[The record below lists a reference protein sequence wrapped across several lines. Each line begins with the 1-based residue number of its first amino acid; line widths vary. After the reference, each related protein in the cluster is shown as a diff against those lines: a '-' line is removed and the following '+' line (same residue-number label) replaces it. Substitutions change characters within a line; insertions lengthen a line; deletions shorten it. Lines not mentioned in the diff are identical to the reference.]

1 MRHQQSCLGG
11 GGGRASASSP
21 APPPC
26 YPLLVEYLT
35 GVASSTQQLLI
46 NSAVWA
52 THTTT
57 AASAQHIYGRKQ
69 KKKGWFNDND
79 NFACGRGPTCHRLL
93 LSLCTFCVLSRMA
106 TWERNFISLRRW
118 HKWRHW
124 RAADSACSGLLYH
137 FDPTTTTSCEIP
149 RLLSRKKKNMPT
161 ERARMRT
168 KTKLEQVALN
178 WGLLWAPAG
187 DIRIYARVKC
197 TEGGTAA
204 TDIHLM
210 WSVYKFGRCV
220 CVRIVLARRRR
231 WLY

>member
-1 MRHQQSCLGG
+1 
-11 GGGRASASSP
+11 
-21 APPPC
+21 
-26 YPLLVEYLT
+26 
-35 GVASSTQQLLI
+35 
-46 NSAVWA
+46 
-52 THTTT
+52 
-57 AASAQHIYGRKQ
+57 
-69 KKKGWFNDND
+69 
-79 NFACGRGPTCHRLL
+79 
-93 LSLCTFCVLSRMA
+93 
-106 TWERNFISLRRW
+106 
-118 HKWRHW
+118 
-124 RAADSACSGLLYH
+124 
-137 FDPTTTTSCEIP
+137 
-149 RLLSRKKKNMPT
+149 MPT

>member
-124 RAADSACSGLLYH
+124 RAACYIISTQRQRRAVKFRVYCQ
-137 FDPTTTTSCEIP
+137 E
-149 RLLSRKKKNMPT
+149 KKKIC
-161 ERARMRT
+161 R
-168 KTKLEQVALN
+168 LN
-178 WGLLWAPAG
+178 VHGWGLKLN
-187 DIRIYARVKC
+187 
-197 TEGGTAA
+197 
-204 TDIHLM
+204 
-210 WSVYKFGRCV
+210 
-220 CVRIVLARRRR
+220 
-231 WLY
+231 